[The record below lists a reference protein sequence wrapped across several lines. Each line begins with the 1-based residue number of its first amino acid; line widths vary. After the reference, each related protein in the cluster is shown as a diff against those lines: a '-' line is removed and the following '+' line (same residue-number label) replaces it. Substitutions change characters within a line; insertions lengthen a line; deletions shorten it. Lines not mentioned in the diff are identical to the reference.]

1 MNCHIVLLDIHVGIS
16 YTIHFNFKSYVLDRV
31 NKIIYSW
38 SKQQITHLIKEIS
51 LCTSLTSLCHSTS
64 RPFLNLCIIWL
75 LLLLCLIS
83 STFFIASIVLFHKS
97 LLYLIGAF
105 LRFSNS
111 NDGSIA
117 NSLPAVLRYAL
128 VHLVL
133 RGFFFFLNAAWHLE
147 RQNLKI
153 CSRLG

>member
-1 MNCHIVLLDIHVGIS
+1 M
-16 YTIHFNFKSYVLDRV
+16 
-31 NKIIYSW
+31 
-38 SKQQITHLIKEIS
+38 S

-75 LLLLCLIS
+75 LDLLCRIS
-83 STFFIASIVLFHKS
+83 STFFIASMVWVHNS
-97 LLYLIGAF
+97 LLYFTGAF

-117 NSLPAVLRYAL
+117 KSLPAVLRYAF

-133 RGFFFFLNAAWHLE
+133 RGFFFFLNAAWHFE

-153 CSRLG
+153 FGPNWLVDFDGAMT